1 VNAIA
6 LSNDVSDL
14 PYNTDRQGTQAISGW
29 YHFENAQSHGPEKY
43 R

>member
-14 PYNTDRQGTQAISGW
+14 PYNTDRQGTQAISGII
-29 YHFENAQSHGPEKY
+29 YKTLLLLFGFNA
-43 R
+43 